1 MTSIQ
6 NTTTG
11 GRAST
16 VLGLAFLGAL
26 VIPALVF
33 LLVGLIEGMSA
44 NELLGAL
51 RAQYVSGKQN
61 LLVLGLVGCLPLALL
76 ALVVWILGRIKRI
89 STSRRRFSMGGAFA
103 ILLVLLW
110 VNFEYW
116 PTFLPHRTYAG
127 FPHGLEFVIG
137 PFVFAPVAM
146 VFGLLLAAFWPRRA
160 AT

>member
-1 MTSIQ
+1 MSSIQ
-6 NTTTG
+6 NVTTG

-16 VLGLAFLGAL
+16 VLGLAVVSAL
-26 VIPALVF
+26 VTPALVF
-33 LLVGLIEGMSA
+33 LLVGIVEGMSA
-44 NELLGAL
+44 GELLNAL

-61 LLVLGLVGCLPLALL
+61 LLVLGLVGCLPLVLL

-89 STSRRRFSMGGAFA
+89 STSRRRFSIGGALA

-137 PFVFAPVAM
+137 PLIFAPIAM
-146 VFGLLLAAFWPRRA
+146 VAGLLLAAFWPRRA
-160 AT
+160 AK